1 MPRGTGTTGATGVTG
16 SQGIQGVQGPQGVT
30 GSTGA
35 TGSTGSTGATGP
47 TGIQGIRGVTGA
59 TGSTGVTGPTGAT
72 GLTGSTGATGSSA
85 ISTGGGYFFSTSTS
99 TIVANANIPINSG
112 STVYGTGVSLTS
124 ATTVTVSTP
133 GIYLVS
139 YYFQGDASG
148 GNETV
153 SVRLLLNGTQ
163 VTGSFIQNVT
173 TSTVVIEP
181 AISNTL
187 LVNVA
192 SANSTLILQNGPL
205 GVGHV
210 TTIAGTITASLNV
223 VRIL

>member
-1 MPRGTGTTGATGVTG
+1 MRQHKNCKKFGVALPLPL
-16 SQGIQGVQGPQGVT
+16 I
-30 GSTGA
+30 
-35 TGSTGSTGATGP
+35 
-47 TGIQGIRGVTGA
+47 
-59 TGSTGVTGPTGAT
+59 
-72 GLTGSTGATGSSA
+72 GATGSSA

-99 TIVANANIPINSG
+99 TIAANANIPINSG

-139 YYFQGDASG
+139 YYFQGDTTG

-153 SVRLLLNGTQ
+153 SVRLLLNGAQ
-163 VTGSFIQNVT
+163 LAGSFIQNVT
-173 TSTVVIEP
+173 TVTVVIEP

-187 LVNVA
+187 LVNVT

-210 TTIAGTITASLNV
+210 TTIAGAITASLNV

>member
-1 MPRGTGTTGATGVTG
+1 IQGL
-16 SQGIQGVQGPQGVT
+16 QGIT

-35 TGSTGSTGATGP
+35 TGQTGVTGATGP
-47 TGIQGIRGVTGA
+47 TGIQGIQGITGA
-59 TGSTGVTGPTGAT
+59 TGGTGVTGPTGAT
-72 GLTGSTGATGSSA
+72 GPTGLTGATGSSA

-99 TIVANANIPINSG
+99 TIAASANIPINSG

-139 YYFQGDASG
+139 YYFQGDATG
-148 GNETV
+148 GNEVV

-173 TSTVVIEP
+173 TSTVVLEP
-181 AISNTL
+181 SISNTL

-192 SANSTLILQNGPL
+192 SANSTFILQNGPL

>member
-1 MPRGTGTTGATGVTG
+1 MPRVQPEQPGNG
-16 SQGIQGVQGPQGVT
+16 SNRFSRNPRNPRSTRGDRIGWSNRIDGSDWCDWTDRNTRNTRDNWCNRGNGSNRSNWCKVR
-30 GSTGA
+30 STG
-35 TGSTGSTGATGP
+35 P
-47 TGIQGIRGVTGA
+47 
-59 TGSTGVTGPTGAT
+59 
-72 GLTGSTGATGSSA
+72 TGSSA

-99 TIVANANIPINSG
+99 TIAANANIPINWG

-124 ATTVTVSTP
+124 ATTFTVSTP

-139 YYFQGDASG
+139 YYFQGDANG
-148 GNETV
+148 GNEVV

-173 TSTVVIEP
+173 TSTVIEP

-192 SANSTLILQNGPL
+192 SANSTLVLQNGPL

>member
-1 MPRGTGTTGATGVTG
+1 M
-16 SQGIQGVQGPQGVT
+16 S

-35 TGSTGSTGATGP
+35 TGPTGVTGATGP
-47 TGIQGIRGVTGA
+47 TGIQGIQGI
-59 TGSTGVTGPTGAT
+59 
-72 GLTGSTGATGSSA
+72 TGATGSSA

-99 TIVANANIPINSG
+99 TIAANANIPINSG
-112 STVYGTGVSLTS
+112 STVYGAGVSLTS

-139 YYFQGDASG
+139 YYFQGGANG
-148 GNETV
+148 GNEV
-153 SVRLLLNGTQ
+153 ASVRLLLNGTQ

-173 TSTVVIEP
+173 TSTVVLEP

-192 SANSTLILQNGPL
+192 SANSTFVLQNGPL
-205 GVGHV
+205 AVGHV

>member
-1 MPRGTGTTGATGVTG
+1 ME
-16 SQGIQGVQGPQGVT
+16 
-30 GSTGA
+30 
-35 TGSTGSTGATGP
+35 
-47 TGIQGIRGVTGA
+47 
-59 TGSTGVTGPTGAT
+59 
-72 GLTGSTGATGSSA
+72 
-85 ISTGGGYFFSTSTS
+85 GYFFSTSTS
-99 TIVANANIPINSG
+99 AIAANANISINSG

-124 ATTVTVSTP
+124 PTTVTVSTP

-139 YYFQGDASG
+139 YYFQGDATG

-163 VTGSFIQNVT
+163 VAGSFIQNVT

-187 LVNVA
+187 LVNVT

-210 TTIAGTITASLNV
+210 TTIAGAITASLNV

>member
-1 MPRGTGTTGATGVTG
+1 MTGSTGATGATGVTG
-16 SQGIQGVQGPQGVT
+16 
-30 GSTGA
+30 
-35 TGSTGSTGATGP
+35 ATGP
-47 TGIQGIRGVTGA
+47 TGLQGIRGATGA
-59 TGSTGVTGPTGAT
+59 TGQAGVTGPTGAT
-72 GLTGSTGATGSSA
+72 GPTGLTGATGSSA

-99 TIVANANIPINSG
+99 AIAANANIPINSG
-112 STVYGTGVSLTS
+112 STVYGAGVSLTS

-139 YYFQGDASG
+139 YYFQGDASA

-153 SVRLLLNGTQ
+153 SVRLLLNGSQ
-163 VTGSFIQNVT
+163 LTGSFIQNVT

-210 TTIAGTITASLNV
+210 TTIAGAITASLNV

>member
-1 MPRGTGTTGATGVTG
+1 M
-16 SQGIQGVQGPQGVT
+16 
-30 GSTGA
+30 
-35 TGSTGSTGATGP
+35 
-47 TGIQGIRGVTGA
+47 
-59 TGSTGVTGPTGAT
+59 
-72 GLTGSTGATGSSA
+72 SA

-99 TIVANANIPINSG
+99 TIAANANIPINSG

-139 YYFQGDASG
+139 YYFQGDATG

-187 LVNVA
+187 LVNVT

-210 TTIAGTITASLNV
+210 TTIAGAITASLNV

>member
-1 MPRGTGTTGATGVTG
+1 VTGA
-16 SQGIQGVQGPQGVT
+16 
-30 GSTGA
+30 TGA

-47 TGIQGIRGVTGA
+47 TGIQGIRGATGA
-59 TGSTGVTGPTGAT
+59 TGVTGVTGPTGAT
-72 GLTGSTGATGSSA
+72 GPTGLTGATGSSA

-99 TIVANANIPINSG
+99 TIAANANIPINSG

-139 YYFQGDASG
+139 YYFQGDANG

-163 VTGSFIQNVT
+163 ITGSFIQNVT
-173 TSTVVIEP
+173 TATVVIEP

>member
-1 MPRGTGTTGATGVTG
+1 VTGV
-16 SQGIQGVQGPQGVT
+16 
-30 GSTGA
+30 
-35 TGSTGSTGATGP
+35 TGATGP
-47 TGIQGIRGVTGA
+47 TGLQGIRGATGA
-59 TGSTGVTGPTGAT
+59 TGQAGVTGPTGAT
-72 GLTGSTGATGSSA
+72 GPTGLTGATGSSA

-99 TIVANANIPINSG
+99 AIAANANIPINSG
-112 STVYGTGVSLTS
+112 STVYGAGVSLTS

-139 YYFQGDASG
+139 YYFQGDASA

-153 SVRLLLNGTQ
+153 SVRLLLNGSQ
-163 VTGSFIQNVT
+163 LTGSFIQNVT

-210 TTIAGTITASLNV
+210 TTIAGAITASLNV

>member
-1 MPRGTGTTGATGVTG
+1 M
-16 SQGIQGVQGPQGVT
+16 
-30 GSTGA
+30 
-35 TGSTGSTGATGP
+35 
-47 TGIQGIRGVTGA
+47 
-59 TGSTGVTGPTGAT
+59 
-72 GLTGSTGATGSSA
+72 
-85 ISTGGGYFFSTSTS
+85 
-99 TIVANANIPINSG
+99 
-112 STVYGTGVSLTS
+112 
-124 ATTVTVSTP
+124 
-133 GIYLVS
+133 VS

-153 SVRLLLNGTQ
+153 SVRLLLNGAQ
-163 VTGSFIQNVT
+163 LTGSFIQNVT

-187 LVNVA
+187 LVNVT

-210 TTIAGTITASLNV
+210 TTIAGAITASLNV